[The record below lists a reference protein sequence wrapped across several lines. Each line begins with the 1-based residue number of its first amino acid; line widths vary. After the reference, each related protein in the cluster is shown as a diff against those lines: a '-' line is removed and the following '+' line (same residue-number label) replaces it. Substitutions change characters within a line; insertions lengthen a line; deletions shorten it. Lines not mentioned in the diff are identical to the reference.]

1 MKSSLSI
8 GTRLFVLT
16 GVLLAALVAIVALN
30 LGQLS
35 KLEQSLRTVY
45 LDRTVPAID
54 LASVTDEVHRSRF
67 RAVLV
72 ATSSDAERSA
82 SYLTQIADIDRSI
95 DRTWAKYKATY
106 LTPEEVQIAGRVER
120 ALAEFREQRDTTLRL
135 ASQGQRERAV
145 EESVGR
151 GMQLF
156 NTLRDELHNL
166 LALQDRVAAE
176 EYQRGQ
182 DGYAAAFRS
191 SIAITLVALVL
202 GAMLATW
209 IIRSVTRPLADVKQA
224 LERVADH
231 GDLSVRVQVE
241 SSDELGQTAVTV
253 NKMLDALDATVR
265 DVGVV
270 MGQAAE
276 GNFNARVTARA
287 SGDLATI
294 KTSINDALGT
304 LEKVLT
310 ELDVTMRALADGDL
324 TARVDAPARGR
335 LDDIKSNVNRSLQS
349 LHDSFAKVIQTV
361 RQVATAT
368 HEASAAVGQVSDGAQ
383 HQLVALKQ
391 VAVGMTQTS
400 QAVVHV
406 TASARDS
413 SQLAR
418 DATTL
423 VASGARDME
432 SMVEVVSA
440 IREHSEQVTRITEV
454 ISQLASQTNMLSL
467 NAAIEAARA
476 GEHGKGFA
484 VVAEQVG
491 RLAESSGKSVKEIVD
506 LVSRAAKETHR
517 GVEVTSSVRT
527 AIEAIASRVKESD
540 RRAETIAAAMEQQQ
554 AAIAEINAS
563 VGDLTR
569 IGQSNASAAEEITAT
584 MVELAQLAQQTRGTI
599 DRFRLR

>member
-16 GVLLAALVAIVALN
+16 GALLLAIAAMVALN
-30 LGQLS
+30 LSQLS

-54 LASVTDEVHRSRF
+54 LAAVTDDVHRSRF
-67 RAVLV
+67 RALLI
-72 ATSSDAERSA
+72 ATTTDAERSA
-82 SYLTQIADIDRSI
+82 TYTTQVADIDRAI
-95 DRTWAKYKATY
+95 DRTWGKYKATY
-106 LTPEEVQIAGRVER
+106 LTPEEVQIATRVEH
-120 ALAEFREQRDTTLRL
+120 ALSEFREQRDATFRL
-135 ASQGQRERAV
+135 VAQGNRDRAY

-151 GMQLF
+151 GMQTF
-156 NTLRDELHNL
+156 NTLRDELHAL

-176 EYQRGQ
+176 EYQHGQ
-182 DGYAAAFRS
+182 EGYASAFRS
-191 SIAITLVALVL
+191 SIAITVVALIL
-202 GAMLATW
+202 GALLASW
-209 IIRSVTRPLADVKQA
+209 IIRSVTRPLADVKHA
-224 LERVADH
+224 LERVGDH
-231 GDLSVRVQVE
+231 GDLSVRIVVE
-241 SSDELGQTAVTV
+241 SSDELGQTAVSV
-253 NKMLDALDATVR
+253 NKMLDALQGTVN
-265 DVGVV
+265 DVGAV
-270 MGQAAE
+270 MGQAAD

-287 SGDLATI
+287 SGDLASI
-294 KTSINDALGT
+294 KVSINDALAT
-304 LEKVLT
+304 LERVLG
-310 ELDVTMRALADGDL
+310 ELDNTMKALADGDL
-324 TARVDAPARGR
+324 TARIEAPARGR
-335 LDDIKSNVNRSLQS
+335 LDDIKGNVNRSLQS
-349 LHDSFAKVIQTV
+349 LHDSFARVAQTV

-368 HEASAAVGQVSDGAQ
+368 HEASTAVGQVSDGAQ

-400 QAVVHV
+400 QAVIHV
-406 TASARDS
+406 TSSARDS

-418 DATTL
+418 DANTL
-423 VASGARDME
+423 VVSGSRDME

-491 RLAESSGKSVKEIVD
+491 RLAESSGKSVKEIVE
-506 LVSRAAKETHR
+506 LVSRAAKETQR
-517 GVEVTSSVRT
+517 GVEVTSSVRS
-527 AIEAIASRVKESD
+527 AIEAIASRVKETD